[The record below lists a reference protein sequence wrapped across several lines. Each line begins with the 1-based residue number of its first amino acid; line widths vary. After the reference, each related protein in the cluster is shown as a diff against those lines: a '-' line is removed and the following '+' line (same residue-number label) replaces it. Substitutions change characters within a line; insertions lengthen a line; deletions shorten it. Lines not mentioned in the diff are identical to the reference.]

1 MPETDENI
9 DESTLGTKDLILTR
23 LREFSDF
30 PAMSN
35 TIRIINRFTASEESS
50 VSEFANLVLKDYALT
65 SKVLKIVNSVNY
77 AQFGEVSTISR
88 AITLLGIENIKNI
101 AITLMF
107 FDRLLK
113 SSMTVDHI
121 DTMLRSLF
129 SGIVGRK
136 IAGIINIK
144 AFDVE
149 EAYICSLFHNF
160 GKALVIFALPE
171 KIEEIKLASSEQGI
185 SEDAAALVV
194 LGGSYEEMGM
204 AIAREWHFPEKI
216 VRTMHKLRGIE
227 IAADNSDL
235 AKLNSIASFA
245 NDIADILSAGSKKTA
260 MEENIENLITKFKTQ
275 FGTLHDMGEIINSS
289 FDMLKEFSGLF
300 NAGLFDAVPFNRQF
314 RTWTGKTEKPVA
326 ASEETWA
333 ENFNG
338 DLIKTIDFIFESEKT
353 NSPDGIFAKG
363 IQDINSAIMSD
374 FSLNDILRIV
384 LETMYR
390 GMQLSGEAK
399 ALFLIKDTKSPVMS
413 IRFGFGSRIEELK
426 KWFNITLGDSKD
438 IFNIAMAKEHDLV
451 LKDNE
456 PDAIRKLLP
465 EWFKSRVLEKIFIV
479 LLPILINKKPIGMFY
494 VEGDREG
501 YAKISGSHLNYL
513 RILRDQTV
521 MAIKQKHSY

>member
-1 MPETDENI
+1 MPEIEEKTED
-9 DESTLGTKDLILTR
+9 TKDLVLTR

-35 TIRIINRFTASEESS
+35 TIKIINKFTASEDSS
-50 VSEFANLVLKDYALT
+50 VSEFANLVLRDYALT

-77 AQFGEVSTISR
+77 VQFGEVSTISR
-88 AITLLGIENIKNI
+88 AITLLGIENIKNL

-107 FDRLLK
+107 FDHLLENNV
-113 SSMTVDHI
+113 TVDHI
-121 DTMLRSLF
+121 DAILRSLF
-129 SGIVGRK
+129 SGILGRK
-136 IAGIINIK
+136 IANIINVNVS
-144 AFDVE
+144 DME

-160 GKALVIFALPE
+160 GRALVVFALPE

-185 SEDAAALVV
+185 SEDTAAVSV

-216 VRTMHKLRGIE
+216 VRCMHKVRGME
-227 IAADNSDL
+227 IGADNSDI

-245 NDIADILSAGSKKTA
+245 NDVADILSTGSKKKE
-260 MEENIENLITKFKTQ
+260 MEENIENLITKFKTHL
-275 FGTLHDMGEIINSS
+275 GTLHGMGEIINSS

-314 RTWTGKTEKPVA
+314 RTWANKAEKRVA
-326 ASEETWA
+326 TSEETWA
-333 ENFNG
+333 ENFNN
-338 DLIKTIDFIFESEKT
+338 DAIKTIDFIFESEKM

-363 IQDINSAIMSD
+363 IQDINSAILSD
-374 FSLNDILRIV
+374 FSLNDIMRIV

-413 IRFGFGSRIEELK
+413 IRFGFGNGIEELK
-426 KWFNITLGDSKD
+426 KWFNIPLGDSKD

-451 LKDNE
+451 VKDNE

-465 EWFKSRVLEKIFIV
+465 EWFKGKVLEKIFIV

-494 VEGDREG
+494 VEGNREG
-501 YAKISGSHLNYL
+501 YGKISGSHLNYL

-521 MAIKQKHSY
+521 MGIRQKHSY